1 MQRDNWGKWAMG
13 IALVLIIVAGVAMV
27 ISVNHRKAPIS
38 IGGQIVFA
46 RVADD
51 EDSRRKGLSGSSPL
65 GEKEGM
71 LFIFDTP
78 SRWGM
83 WMREMKYSLDI
94 IWMDGEKRIVYIAE
108 NVSPDT
114 YPKAFLPDKD
124 ALYVLELPA
133 GFVDKH
139 NVSLGNV
146 VGFSVR

>member
-1 MQRDNWGKWAMG
+1 MG
-13 IALVLIIVAGVAMV
+13 IALGLILIAGVVMV

-38 IGGQIVFA
+38 IGGQMVFA
-46 RVADD
+46 RIADND
-51 EDSRRKGLSGSSPL
+51 DTRRKGLSGSSPL

-94 IWMDGEKRIVYIAE
+94 VWMDGEKRIVYIAE

-139 NVSLGNV
+139 NVGLGNV

>member
-13 IALVLIIVAGVAMV
+13 FALGLILVAGVAMV
-27 ISVNHRKAPIS
+27 ISVNHRKAPVS
-38 IGGQIVFA
+38 IGGQVVFA
-46 RVADD
+46 HIADD
-51 EDSRRKGLSGSSPL
+51 DDSRRKGLSGSSPL

-71 LFIFDTP
+71 LFIFDTA

-83 WMREMKYSLDI
+83 WMREMKYDLDI
-94 IWMDGEKRIVYIAE
+94 VWMDSEKRVVYIAK

-133 GFVDKH
+133 GFVDKY
-139 NVSLGNV
+139 NVSMGNV

>member
-13 IALVLIIVAGVAMV
+13 IALVLIVIAGVAMV
-27 ISVNHRKAPIS
+27 ISVNHRKAPLS
-38 IGGQIVFA
+38 IGGQVIFA

-51 EDSRRKGLSGSSPL
+51 DESRRKGLSGSAPL

-94 IWMDGEKRIVYIAE
+94 VWLDSEKRIVYIAE

-114 YPKAFLPDKD
+114 YPKVFLPEKD
-124 ALYVLELPA
+124 ALYVVELPA
-133 GFVDKH
+133 GFVDRH
-139 NVSLGNV
+139 NVGLGNV

>member
-1 MQRDNWGKWAMG
+1 MG
-13 IALVLIIVAGVAMV
+13 IALVLILIAGVAMV

-38 IGGQIVFA
+38 IGGQIIFA
-46 RVADD
+46 KVAADD
-51 EDSRRKGLSGSSPL
+51 ESRRKGLSGSQPL

-83 WMREMKYSLDI
+83 WMRDMKYSLDI
-94 IWMDGEKRIVYIAE
+94 VWLDTEKRIVHIAE

-133 GFVDKH
+133 GFVDKY
-139 NVSLGNV
+139 NVSEGNV

>member
-1 MQRDNWGKWAMG
+1 MG
-13 IALVLIIVAGVAMV
+13 IALGLILIAGVAMV
-27 ISVNHRKAPIS
+27 ISINHRKAPIS
-38 IGGQIVFA
+38 IGGQMIFA

-51 EDSRRKGLSGSSPL
+51 DESRRKGLSNTAPL

-83 WMREMKYSLDI
+83 WMREMKYSIDIVWLDS
-94 IWMDGEKRIVYIAE
+94 EKRIVYIAK

-114 YPKAFLPDKD
+114 YPKVFLPEKD

-139 NVSLGNV
+139 HVSLGSV